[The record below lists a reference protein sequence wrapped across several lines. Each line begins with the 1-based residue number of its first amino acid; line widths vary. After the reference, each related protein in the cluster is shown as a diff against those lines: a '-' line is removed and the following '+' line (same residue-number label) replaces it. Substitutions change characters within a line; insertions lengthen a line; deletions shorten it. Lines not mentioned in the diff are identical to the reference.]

1 MMMEIRASTVKKA
14 SKAVS
19 LACAIL
25 VAGYAVKLADM
36 TGGLWDGVL
45 DAAGQAVGFLP
56 WWALAVY
63 TGIAVIGLLASAT
76 SGKLKWGV
84 ALKSDSRDR
93 VTLLGVLL
101 WAVFIPTEIIMLFVA
116 WPFMLARMTVFRTRP
131 DRG

>member
-1 MMMEIRASTVKKA
+1 MMEIKASTVKKA

-19 LACAIL
+19 LACAML
-25 VAGYAVKLADM
+25 VAGYAAKLADT
-36 TGGLWDGVL
+36 TGGVWEGAL
-45 DAAGQAVGFLP
+45 DAARQAAGLLP

-63 TGIAVIGLLASAT
+63 AAVAMIGLLASAI

-84 ALKSDSRDR
+84 ALKSHSKDR

-101 WAVFIPTEIIMLFVA
+101 WVMFIPTEIIMLFVA

>member
-1 MMMEIRASTVKKA
+1 MMEIRTSTAKKV

-25 VAGYAVKLADM
+25 VAVYAIKSCPP
-36 TGGLWDGVL
+36 TSGLWEGALAVVGQ
-45 DAAGQAVGFLP
+45 AAGLLP
-56 WWALAVY
+56 WWAVAGYGVV
-63 TGIAVIGLLASAT
+63 AAIGLLASVI

-84 ALKSDSRDR
+84 ALRSNSRDK
-93 VTLLGVLL
+93 VTLLGILL
-101 WAVFIPTEIIMLFVA
+101 WAMFIPTEIIMLFIA